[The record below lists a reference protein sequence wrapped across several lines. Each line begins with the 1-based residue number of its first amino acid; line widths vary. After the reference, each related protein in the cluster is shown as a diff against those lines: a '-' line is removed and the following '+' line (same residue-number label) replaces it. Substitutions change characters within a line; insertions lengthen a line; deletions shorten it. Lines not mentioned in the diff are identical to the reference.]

1 MRYQEAQALF
11 LQQREEISEAVA
23 EKEAI
28 ARQLKVPREVQG
40 GWCLRR
46 VPREVQGGWC
56 LRRVPREGV
65 CRVLCRVLRG
75 TFNSCEML

>member
-1 MRYQEAQALF
+1 VRYQEAQALF

-28 ARQLKVPREVQG
+28 ARQLKVPRE
-40 GWCLRR
+40 
-46 VPREVQGGWC
+46 
-56 LRRVPREGV
+56 GV

-75 TFNSCEML
+75 TFNSCEIL

>member
-46 VPREVQGGWC
+46 VPRE
-56 LRRVPREGV
+56 GV